1 MNAVG
6 STSSRQSSLFD
17 CAVDCRADIDRLED
31 AIRQARS
38 TSGAGNNNGCGSS
51 NTTTTAGGGG
61 RCNVLDTVA
70 YTSLRMTLLRWLA
83 EWQQQHSSSSGAAAE
98 HSPSSFTSSSSAA
111 MEASC
116 DDGPLVEEDK
126 KVVDGAAELTMMPTT
141 TTTTACDKRT
151 EETIRCALGNGIL
164 VRAHRMMVAVVT
176 VKGLLQSCCDGPPWV
191 SVVWQYADHDG
202 TLPLTTPETPFKV
215 YAQQQRELEEEGE
228 GGRERL

>member
-1 MNAVG
+1 MNGVG
-6 STSSRQSSLFD
+6 STSTSSRQSSLFD

-51 NTTTTAGGGG
+51 NTTTAGGGGG

-83 EWQQQHSSSSGAAAE
+83 EWQHSSSSGAA
-98 HSPSSFTSSSSAA
+98 HSPSSFASSSSAA
-111 MEASC
+111 KEAC
-116 DDGPLVEEDK
+116 GGPLEEEEDK
-126 KVVDGAAELTMMPTT
+126 KVVDGAAELPMMPTT
-141 TTTTACDKRT
+141 TTTTACNKRT